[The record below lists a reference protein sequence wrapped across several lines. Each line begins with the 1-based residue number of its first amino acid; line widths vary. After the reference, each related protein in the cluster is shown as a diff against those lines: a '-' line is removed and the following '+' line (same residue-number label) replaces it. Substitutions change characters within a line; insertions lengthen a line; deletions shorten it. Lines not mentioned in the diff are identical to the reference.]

1 MPEEV
6 QALPSHD
13 PTLATVRGGKLGAAW
28 RVFMATR
35 LDGRQL
41 AAAIEARLAATI
53 AERLPKIGRPPGLA
67 VLRVGDDPA
76 SGVYVANKE
85 KACARVGITSLGA
98 HLPAATSAAQVLST
112 IQQLNADPAVDGI
125 LLQLPV
131 PAGLDERP
139 LLAAIDPEKDAD
151 GLHTLNLGRLLKGEP
166 GPRSCT
172 PAGVMALLAAAG
184 VELAGKRAVVVGRSI
199 LVGQPMALML
209 QAAQATVSIAHSRTT
224 DLPALTREADVLVV
238 AAGKPRMI
246 GAEHVKPG
254 AVVVDVGIHRLEPE
268 PGAGPDAMVRLCGD
282 VRYEEVEPIASAI
295 TPVPG
300 GVGPMTVTLLLV
312 NTVVAWCRHRGV
324 AHGLGDLVP

>member
-1 MPEEV
+1 
-6 QALPSHD
+6 
-13 PTLATVRGGKLGAAW
+13 
-28 RVFMATR
+28 MATR

-41 AAAIEARLAATI
+41 AAQIEQRLQAVV
-53 AERLPKIGRPPGLA
+53 AERLARAGRPPGLA

-85 KACARVGITSLGA
+85 KACTRIGITNLGA
-98 HLPAATSAAQVLST
+98 HLSADTPAAEVLAT
-112 IQQLNADPAVDGI
+112 IQRLNADPAVDGI
-125 LLQLPV
+125 LLQLPL
-131 PAGLDERP
+131 PKGLDERP

-184 VELAGKRAVVVGRSI
+184 VELSGKRAVVVGRSI

-209 QAAQATVSIAHSRTT
+209 QAADATVSIAHSRTA
-224 DLPALTREADVLVV
+224 DLTQLTRQADVLVV
-238 AAGKPRMI
+238 AAGRPRMV

-254 AVVVDVGIHRLEPE
+254 AVVVDVGIHRLEPD
-268 PGAGPDAMVRLCGD
+268 PAAGPEAKARLCGD
-282 VRYEEVEPIASAI
+282 VRFEEVEPIAQAI

-312 NTVVAWCRHRGV
+312 NTVASWCQRC
-324 AHGLGDLVP
+324 GLDQPLADLLP